1 MSKGK
6 EVNESPAVE
15 KQGQEGQEVQEVKKE
30 TPVKEM
36 PKPKM
41 DVEPGAVRAAEFYFT
56 PQGVE
61 EINNYLALANQ
72 AEVNGIL
79 EYRSAFHKMVE
90 LVRGNLKT
98 K

>member
-6 EVNESPAVE
+6 EV
-15 KQGQEGQEVQEVKKE
+15 QEVKVQEVKKE

-41 DVEPGAVRAAEFYFT
+41 DVEAETMRATEFYFT